1 MRLQQYINE
10 NTLSNRTRGQLSDYI
25 ANNCKPFLK
34 EFGKDYIRNN
44 FIYRGLKGQNVKTF
58 RVLKPRTDRLP
69 RFINKDLHA
78 FMNKMGKKLFGWN
91 IRSDGVFTGNH
102 MKAKTYGQKTIFIP
116 SGNYKY
122 VWIKNTDDIYDLYD
136 RYNYHA
142 EHLKDIKKF
151 NESNKDDWIDY
162 FKDVEKSAID
172 KSKKDID
179 DALTFLNDFKLEIED
194 IYSKDYKT
202 SGLVPNSDKYNFE
215 AIFKCKEY
223 IVMAVD
229 HSYELQLIIKELI
242 I

>member
-1 MRLQQYINE
+1 VRFQQYINE
-10 NTLSNRTRGQLSDYI
+10 TTLSDRTRGQLRDYI

-78 FMNKMGKKLFGWN
+78 FMNKIGKKLFGWN

-102 MKAKTYGQKTIFIP
+102 MKAKIYGQKTIFIP
-116 SGNYKY
+116 SGSYKY
-122 VWIKNTDDIYDLYD
+122 VWIKDTDEIYDLYD
-136 RYNYHA
+136 RYSYHA
-142 EHLKDIKKF
+142 EHLKNIEKF
-151 NESNKDDWIDY
+151 TM
-162 FKDVEKSAID
+162 KSGNTERA
-172 KSKKDID
+172 KSDTK
-179 DALTFLNDFKLEIED
+179 DALTFLDDFKLEIED

-202 SGLVPNSDKYNFE
+202 SGLVPNSAKYNFE